1 LYGLSFG
8 SAQELKYSTYY
19 HHKITLFELLPNL
32 KNEIIFLGNS
42 ITDGGEWSEFLQND
56 RVINRG
62 ISGDVTEG
70 ILYRL
75 NEITESKP
83 LQVFLMIG
91 TNDLALGST
100 KEITF
105 NNICKIVNE
114 IRNQSPKTEVIV
126 QSIFPVNSIYEKF
139 SGHTRNTE
147 KIKWIN
153 RELSAWCSKNDIV
166 FVDIFQVLKNENDDL
181 LNPDYTYDGLH
192 LNGKGYQVWV
202 NKIRPYVK

>member
-1 LYGLSFG
+1 MYGLSFG

-19 HHKITLFELLPNL
+19 HHKKTLFELLPNL
-32 KNEIIFLGNS
+32 ENEIIFLGNS

-75 NEITESKP
+75 DEITESKP

-114 IRNQSPKTEVIV
+114 IRNLSPKTEVIV
-126 QSIFPVNSIYEKF
+126 QSIFPVNLIYEKF

-153 RELSAWCSKNDIV
+153 RELSAWCSKNEIV